1 MNMLTRIKHIF
12 PYLYYRS
19 YQYYE
24 KREKNRDPKFMAFS
38 WVIVIKIAY
47 LISFVILPLDIIL
60 FDGVLGN
67 ALDESVEKY
76 TKLGVILMLAPVGC
90 LILYLGEN
98 KRKKYH
104 DMIPLWNNETKS
116 QRKIKWWI
124 LFFICGG
131 AFVSFIPVIIILN
144 CLFPRPENENKTE
157 LIIQEETPRK
167 QLILEEIDDSQLWG
181 IKRGE
186 KEMQVVEEGKQ

>member
-1 MNMLTRIKHIF
+1 MLTKIRHIF

-124 LFFICGG
+124 LFFVCGG

-186 KEMQVVEEGKQ
+186 KEIQVVEEGKQ

>member
-1 MNMLTRIKHIF
+1 MKLYSRIRHIF

-124 LFFICGG
+124 LFFVCGG

-186 KEMQVVEEGKQ
+186 KEIQVVEEGKQ

>member
-186 KEMQVVEEGKQ
+186 KEIQVVEEGKQ